1 MCGGPAG
8 VRCCLACPSSLLD
21 LPCGAAC
28 AVLLRAG
35 CSRPWGRVGVP
46 PILGHTGGGVH
57 FPGPCGTRPGR
68 VFGVC
73 VGWLWAD
80 LSDVWAEELVQT
92 NAVRYGVA
100 RTGSL
105 LVGAAHTR
113 AVMRII
119 TAHLCDC
126 ECRCGRMCRAW
137 ARTSSCAYR
146 RLALLGGFDD
156 LVPLSLGEAPLTGK
170 SQGSGSLEAQ
180 LSDCPAV
187 RPRPQMHPG
196 GAHLL
201 AALQER
207 HRLAGAFAAYPAP
220 YCATGSLLGPRP
232 KGALITSTTT
242 RP

>member
-1 MCGGPAG
+1 MCGGSAG
-8 VRCCLACPSSLLD
+8 VRRCVACPSSLLD

-57 FPGPCGTRPGR
+57 FPGPFGTRLWR
-68 VFGVC
+68 VFGV
-73 VGWLWAD
+73 WLRRFWAD
-80 LSDVWAEELVQT
+80 LSDVSAGALVQT

-126 ECRCGRMCRAW
+126 ERGRGRMCRAW
-137 ARTSSCAYR
+137 ACTSSRAYQ
-146 RLALLGGFDD
+146 RLARLTTRTNAIVNLLCQINQFLGISSAPS
-156 LVPLSLGEAPLTGK
+156 VSNRPLS
-170 SQGSGSLEAQ
+170 
-180 LSDCPAV
+180 
-187 RPRPQMHPG
+187 
-196 GAHLL
+196 HLL
-201 AALQER
+201 RRKNDPLVM
-207 HRLAGAFAAYPAP
+207 
-220 YCATGSLLGPRP
+220 
-232 KGALITSTTT
+232 
-242 RP
+242 